1 MNPNEYAKVISN
13 KNVKK
18 KKQRK
23 VTSQKLNIL
32 LINFIVKRNSIKR
45 TKSREKRKEQIVIIK
60 VKFD

>member
-1 MNPNEYAKVISN
+1 MLR
-13 KNVKK
+13 K